1 MSTLVKHY
9 LQLVGIAKGWGLK
22 NLPGWSD
29 ELHRD
34 LLQRHGAK
42 PSQGRVSASTMQVI
56 QLSSVLDDYEKRGWP
71 RKKSFAP
78 AAGRG
83 AAAAQDKPVPPRIA
97 LLVRLWGKLGQAGKV
112 AQASRGALLNFCAR
126 QVARPVPD
134 LDSLAVTECQQ
145 ITEALKSWQGRE

>member
-1 MSTLVKHY
+1 MSTLIKHY
-9 LQLVGIAKGWGLK
+9 FQLVGIAKTWALK
-22 NLPGWSD
+22 TLPGWSD

-42 PSQGRVSASTMQVI
+42 ESQGRVSASTMRVI

-71 RKKSFAP
+71 RKKEFAP
-78 AAGRG
+78 AGRG
-83 AAAAQDKPVPPRIA
+83 AGAAQPKPVPPRIA

-134 LDSLAVTECQQ
+134 LDSLAVNECQQ
-145 ITEALKSWQGRE
+145 ITEALKSWLARE